1 MKIPITQMEQK
12 TVLICDDDPAILDVL
27 QRLLTPHCKIIAEPD
42 SQRVIEW
49 VERHKPNVL
58 LVDLWMPY
66 LSGDQMI
73 RLLKKNKA
81 AANLRIIAI
90 SANPNGERVALG
102 AGADHFVA
110 KPFDIDDLLGAV
122 NRMLEEPVK

>member
-1 MKIPITQMEQK
+1 MQDK

-27 QRLLTPHCKIIAEPD
+27 QRLFQPHCKVIAEPD
-42 SQRVIEW
+42 SQQVITW
-49 VERHKPNVL
+49 VEKHKPDVL

-81 AANLRIIAI
+81 AARMRIVAI

-102 AGADHFVA
+102 AGADHFFA
-110 KPFDIDDLLGAV
+110 KPFDV
-122 NRMLEEPVK
+122 NELFASVKTMMEQKTND

>member
-1 MKIPITQMEQK
+1 MMQEK

-27 QRLLTPHCKIIAEPD
+27 QRLFQPHCHVIAEPD

-49 VERHKPNVL
+49 VEKHKPDVL

-81 AANLRIIAI
+81 AAKLRIVAI

-102 AGADHFVA
+102 AGADHFFA
-110 KPFDIDDLLGAV
+110 KPFDVNELLASV
-122 NRMLEEPVK
+122 TTMME